1 MHIGLLLFPKLTQ
14 LDLTGP
20 IESPSGRSLKDY
32 IAFGASS
39 VIGAQP
45 RARRW
50 RVLRTPAVK
59 RATETTVLAPIRQG
73 AGEL

>member
-1 MHIGLLLFPKLTQ
+1 MDMPAQDEGTFFEATVF
-14 LDLTGP
+14 LDYF
-20 IESPSGRSLKDY
+20 KDLPD
-32 IAFGASS
+32 SR

>member
-1 MHIGLLLFPKLTQ
+1 MAMKLWHQSFTV
-14 LDLTGP
+14 LGDLPGYEDAMRAHLAKVLRPDT
-20 IESPSGRSLKDY
+20 
-32 IAFGASS
+32 